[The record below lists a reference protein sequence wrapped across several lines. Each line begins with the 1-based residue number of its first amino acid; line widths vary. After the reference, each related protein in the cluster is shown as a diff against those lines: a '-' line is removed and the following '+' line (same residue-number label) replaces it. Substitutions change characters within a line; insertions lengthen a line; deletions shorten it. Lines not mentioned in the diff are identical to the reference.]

1 MAIGKKMEEAINKQI
16 NAELFSAYLYQ
27 AMSADMAVKNFL
39 GSSQWFKVQAKEETE
54 HAEKFYNFLLDRGG
68 VPKLMAIEAPRA
80 SWKSPLEAFEDA
92 YAHELKVTALINGLL
107 ETARAEKD
115 YAAESLLKWF
125 IDEQVEEEANATQI
139 VEQFKMVGESKGS
152 TYMIDRKLGKR
163 GKE

>member
-1 MAIGKKMEEAINKQI
+1 MIGKKMEAAINKQI

-27 AMSADMAVKNFL
+27 AMSADMTVKNFL
-39 GSSQWFKVQAKEETE
+39 GSASWFAVQAKEETE
-54 HAEKFYNFLLDRGG
+54 HAKRFYEHILERSG
-68 VPKLMAIEAPRA
+68 VPALAAIDAPKA
-80 SWKSPLEAFEDA
+80 TWKSPLEAFEDA

-115 YAAESLLKWF
+115 YAAESMLKWF
-125 IDEQVEEEANATQI
+125 IDEQVEEEAQTILA

-152 TYMIDRKLGKR
+152 MYMIDHRLGKR